1 MKFFDIENIAFT
13 LGGTGVSFLELIGVI
28 AGLTCVVMA
37 GRNSK
42 YNFWVGYLYNILL
55 FTLFWQRHLYSAML
69 LQPIAFGINAFGH
82 WRWTH
87 PRPEEQSSKDAS
99 ALKVT
104 HLSMRDWCTALTVV
118 AFAGAAWG
126 FVLSKLGTVWF
137 TDIFT
142 PDPTPWLDSYGLMLT
157 LLEEVGLLDRV
168 ACGEHHEHH
177 PLPQRR
183 PRVHAD
189 RQRPV
194 SAQRHLVPVDLVPA
208 VQRGEVDPL
217 PQRPGRLINR

>member
-42 YNFWVGYLYNILL
+42 YNFWVGYMYNILL

-87 PRPEEQSSKDAS
+87 PRPEDQSSKDAA

-104 HLSMRDWCTALTVV
+104 HLSMRDWCTAL
-118 AFAGAAWG
+118 
-126 FVLSKLGTVWF
+126 

-157 LLEEVGLLDRV
+157 LLAQFLSAQKKWDCWIVWLVVNITNITLYLSAGLV
-168 ACGEHHEHH
+168 FM
-177 PLPQRR
+177 PI
-183 PRVHAD
+183 
-189 RQRPV
+189 V
-194 SAQRHLVPVDLVPA
+194 SALYLLN
-208 VQRGEVDPL
+208 GIWSL
-217 PQRPGRLINR
+217 WTWYRLYKEER

>member
-87 PRPEEQSSKDAS
+87 PRPEEQSSKDPLRPTLCRIWRLNTSRQTFSQCLLHCPAFGMQRAS
-99 ALKVT
+99 WTRWKPVPDT
-104 HLSMRDWCTALTVV
+104 QSSERPSW
-118 AFAGAAWG
+118 GA
-126 FVLSKLGTVWF
+126 
-137 TDIFT
+137 
-142 PDPTPWLDSYGLMLT
+142 
-157 LLEEVGLLDRV
+157 
-168 ACGEHHEHH
+168 
-177 PLPQRR
+177 
-183 PRVHAD
+183 
-189 RQRPV
+189 
-194 SAQRHLVPVDLVPA
+194 
-208 VQRGEVDPL
+208 
-217 PQRPGRLINR
+217 